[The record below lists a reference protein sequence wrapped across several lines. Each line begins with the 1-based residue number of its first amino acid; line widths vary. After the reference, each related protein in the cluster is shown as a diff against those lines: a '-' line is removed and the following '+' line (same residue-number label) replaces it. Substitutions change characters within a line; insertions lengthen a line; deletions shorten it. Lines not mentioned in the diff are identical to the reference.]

1 MPAERRFDRPRKG
14 RADKNDAMHATEVE
28 RAIIAATALVSELG
42 LVVGEARIVGNSNK
56 LGLRLIPCDVF
67 ARVAFS
73 GRETFRSEIEIAWGL
88 TEIGSPVASLDRR
101 VEPRVF
107 ERDGFAF
114 TVWRHYE
121 QLGIDPSAASYAKA
135 LEDLHAG
142 MAQLDVVA
150 PHFSDR
156 VGEAQRLL
164 RSDERT
170 PGLEDTDRELL
181 LETLRSCGSRIYG
194 RSSREQLLHGEP
206 HLGNVLSTA
215 AGLLFIDFETCC
227 RGPVEFDLAHVPEAV
242 CDAYSG
248 ADRELIQ
255 ESRRLVLAMVAAW
268 RWDIDDRFPSG
279 ARTRP
284 ALLRALRAGPP
295 WPTLDVVM
303 NRESRFSNGPVF
315 GNDARAAER

>member
-1 MPAERRFDRPRKG
+1 MAVGCRRNGDSTGPQRL
-14 RADKNDAMHATEVE
+14 ADKNDAMHATEVE
-28 RAIIAATALVSELG
+28 RAITATTALISELG

-56 LGLRLIPCDVF
+56 LGLRLLPCDVF

-73 GRETFRSEIEIAWGL
+73 RQEAFQFEIEIARCL
-88 TEIGSPVASLDRR
+88 TEIGSPVASLDTR

-114 TVWRHYE
+114 TLWRHYV
-121 QLGIDPSAASYAKA
+121 QPGIDPSAASYAKA
-135 LEDLHAG
+135 LEGLHAG

-150 PHFSDR
+150 AHFSDR
-156 VGEAQRLL
+156 VSEAQRLL
-164 RSDERT
+164 RSDGRT
-170 PGLEDTDRELL
+170 PRLEDTDRELL
-181 LETLRSCGSRIYG
+181 LETLQSCGSRIYE

-206 HLGNVLSTA
+206 HPGNVLSTA

-242 CDAYSG
+242 CEAYSR
-248 ADRELIQ
+248 ADPELIQ

-268 RWDIDDRFPSG
+268 RWDIEDQFPSG
-279 ARTRP
+279 ERAGR

-295 WPTLDVVM
+295 WPTLDVVV
-303 NRESRFSNGPVF
+303 NQET
-315 GNDARAAER
+315 